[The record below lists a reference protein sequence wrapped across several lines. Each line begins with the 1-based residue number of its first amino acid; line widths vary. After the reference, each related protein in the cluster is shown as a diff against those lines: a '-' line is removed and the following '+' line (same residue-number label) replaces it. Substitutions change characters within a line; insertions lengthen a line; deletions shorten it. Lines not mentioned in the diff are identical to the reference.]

1 MNAEVQVGNFR
12 GGGGSRPARF
22 VLLRYLWL
30 MWIVRG
36 LCIVGCR
43 AQRAGARRV
52 ASSTLPLLAAWG
64 VRGGAPAPRGSGTVP
79 VVVSTVYARAVRA
92 PLTRAPRTRTGL
104 RSGDKVTSDEA
115 NSTRT

>member
-1 MNAEVQVGNFR
+1 
-12 GGGGSRPARF
+12 
-22 VLLRYLWL
+22 
-30 MWIVRG
+30 MWVCG
-36 LCIVGCR
+36 LCADCVAIV
-43 AQRAGARRV
+43 AARRV

-92 PLTRAPRTRTGL
+92 PHERLRTRTGL
-104 RSGDKVTSDEA
+104 RSGDNRDLRRRDEA